1 MHKTLKLA
9 LAGAAVVATIASA
22 AVHAQD
28 AAEPLSVTST
38 PLKGNLFLLKGRGGN
53 VVASVGEDGVMI
65 VDDDYPQYASAYHDA
80 LNALTD
86 DEGVASFVINT
97 HWHGDHTGGN
107 EYWGDRG
114 AVIVA
119 HTNVRERMSTR
130 QEMKAMDRVV
140 EPSPRSALP
149 VVTFGDSLAL
159 HFNDEDIEVQH
170 LPSGH
175 TDGDSVVFFTTHNLV
190 HMGDHF
196 FKDAFPFVDIGSGG
210 NVLGFT
216 RNIEAMLARVDDQTV
231 IVPGHGSVANK
242 ADLQRYLNMLQT
254 TTALVQGKLEQG
266 MSVEAI
272 TEEGLGEEWS
282 SWGQGFIKEGY
293 WIGFIA
299 GSL

>member
-1 MHKTLKLA
+1 MYHTLKLA
-9 LAGAAVVATIASA
+9 LAGAAIFASA
-22 AVHAQD
+22 ALQAQE
-28 AAEPLSVTST
+28 AAEPLSVTTT
-38 PLKGNLFLLKGRGGN
+38 PLKGNLYLLKGRGGN
-53 VVASVGEDGVMI
+53 VVASVGSDGVMI

-86 DEGVASFVINT
+86 DKGEASFVINT

-140 EPSPRSALP
+140 EPSAHSALP

-170 LPSGH
+170 LPAGH
-175 TDGDSVVFFTTHNLV
+175 TDGDSVVFFTAHNLV

-196 FKDAFPFVDIGSGG
+196 FKDAFPFVDISSGG
-210 NVLGFT
+210 NVMSFT
-216 RNIEAMLARVDDQTV
+216 KNIETMLARVDDETV
-231 IVPGHGSVANK
+231 IVPGHGSVSNK
-242 ADLQRYLNMLQT
+242 ADLQRYLSMLQT
-254 TTALVQGKLEQG
+254 TTALVQSKLAQG

-299 GSL
+299 GSQ

>member
-1 MHKTLKLA
+1 MQKIMKFA
-9 LAGAAVVATIASA
+9 LAGAALMATATLY
-22 AVHAQD
+22 AQET
-28 AAEPLSVTST
+28 AEQLSVTTT
-38 PLKGNLFLLKGRGGN
+38 PLKDNLYLLKGRGGN

-65 VDDDYPQYASAYHDA
+65 VDDDYPQYAPAYNDA
-80 LNALTD
+80 INALTG
-86 DEGVASFVINT
+86 DESTARFVINT

-119 HTNVRERMSTR
+119 HINVRERMSTR

-159 HFNDEDIEVQH
+159 HFNNEDIEVQH
-170 LPSGH
+170 LPAGH
-175 TDGDSVVFFTTHNLV
+175 TDGDSVVFFTAQNLV

-210 NVLGFT
+210 NVLSFT
-216 RNIEAMLARVDDQTV
+216 RNIETMLARVDDQTV
-231 IVPGHGSVANK
+231 IVPGHGTVANK
-242 ADLQRYLNMLQT
+242 ADLQRYLDMLHT

-272 TEEGLGEEWS
+272 TEEGLGEEWA
-282 SWGQGFIKEGY
+282 SWGQGFIKEAY